1 MFTGLA
7 ASKAGTA
14 REIIA
19 CNIIRILAQRERAA
33 MSAGDRGPGAE
44 RGWHPRRQNLLR
56 EFDMWPPHC
65 SRYPAGRRNTR
76 EFMRHGEGCR
86 PDGRVLIG
94 KRVFQQPASVLSLM
108 FAYKSGTRNRG
119 SGQRIW
125 SRRKVSGSGCDDTDS
140 VSNSRVLRWTPR
152 RICFSVN

>member
-44 RGWHPRRQNLLR
+44 RGWHPRRQI
-56 EFDMWPPHC
+56 
-65 SRYPAGRRNTR
+65 SRILCAAAHVGGRT
-76 EFMRHGEGCR
+76 EKT
-86 PDGRVLIG
+86 
-94 KRVFQQPASVLSLM
+94 KR
-108 FAYKSGTRNRG
+108 
-119 SGQRIW
+119 
-125 SRRKVSGSGCDDTDS
+125 
-140 VSNSRVLRWTPR
+140 
-152 RICFSVN
+152 